1 MHEREP
7 FSRSAESAGKRSALA
22 AQAVRGSEPKTRWE
36 SAFRSGRSE
45 GSEQV
50 ERGRAAVELRR
61 GALDPGSSFGPAG
74 EERRRNVCTEQENDE
89 LRRSVADSDGKVRC
103 AAFAVVCIV
112 RLASLR
118 LIAMLRLLGPVVVHR
133 MGVPILR
140 LALIGEVGEFKDI
153 VAVAIVVVDWRQS
166 NLKVRSFAGQVI
178 GQSAALVIVRK
189 GVQGEVNRRD
199 GHRSRHKDESSDH

>member
-7 FSRSAESAGKRSALA
+7 LSRSAESAGKRSALA
-22 AQAVRGSEPKTRWE
+22 AQAWRGSEPTTRWE

-61 GALDPGSSFGPAG
+61 GALDPGSAFGPAG
-74 EERRRNVCTEQENDE
+74 KERRRNVCTDQENDE
-89 LRRSVADSDGKVRC
+89 LRGSVADGDGKVCC

-118 LIAMLRLLGPVVVHR
+118 LIATLRLLGPVVVHR

-140 LALIGEVGEFKDI
+140 LALIGEFDDI

-178 GQSAALVIVRK
+178 GQPAALVIVRK